1 MRLDIFLVEHGFFP
15 TRARAR
21 AAIEAGLVRIGGAVA
36 TKPSA
41 SVGPDAAVVV
51 EGDVHD
57 YVSRGALKLLA
68 GLDAFA
74 IDPEGKTC
82 LDLGASTG
90 GFTEVLLR
98 RGAAKVYAVD
108 VGTGQLNPKIAGE
121 PRVVTLEKTH
131 AKDISRTLIPDE
143 IDILVCDVSFIS
155 LRKALPEALALC
167 ADRAALVALIKP
179 QFELGPDKIG
189 KGGLVKAGAG
199 EIVQLI
205 NGMRAWV
212 EGLGWRVLGVVPS
225 PIKGG
230 DGNQEYL
237 LGAAR

>member
-41 SVGPDAAVVV
+41 SVGAGDDVAVD
-51 EGDVHD
+51 GDVHD